1 MAIVAPHAV
10 QYHAPLYRVLAALP
24 FLDLTVL
31 YLDTLG
37 ATEIRDPEFGT
48 PHKWDIPLFGGYRH
62 RFLRNL
68 AKNPLGGFL
77 SRVNPGLLVDLVRNR
92 YDVVLIHGYSTLS
105 YWLALGGATLTSAK
119 VIWRGE
125 VVSRP
130 GAEGDGDRSIRRR
143 AARWFLKRCDA
154 VLYSCEGN
162 RAFLRAN
169 GIDEHRMFPFP
180 CAVDNAFMQ
189 ESRARFQPLRSKTR
203 RELGIPEGRLVV
215 VMCGRLTERKR
226 PMDLL
231 RALAAMEGRAVTT
244 IFVGNGPQRA
254 ELKAFAGANLID
266 ARFIGFVG
274 QRELGRYYSIADVFA
289 VISDYD
295 PSPKSLN
302 EAMNFG
308 LAVVGT
314 GAVGTSKDLIREG
327 VNGYVV
333 GVGDI
338 AAVARRLSALEADRH
353 LCERMGRA
361 SEEIVRGFN
370 FQADAAGLELACRS
384 VLPGRWGARAEAVEV
399 SG

>member
-24 FLDLTVL
+24 FLDVTVL

-62 RFLRNL
+62 RFLRNV
-68 AKNPLGGFL
+68 ARDPLGGFL
-77 SRVNPGLLVDLVRNR
+77 SRINPGLLVDLARNG

-105 YWLALGGATLTSAK
+105 YWLALGGAKLTGAK

-125 VVSRP
+125 VVSKS
-130 GAEGDGDRSIRRR
+130 ESDGDRSFRRR
-143 AARWFLKRCDA
+143 AARWFFKRCDA
-154 VLYSCEGN
+154 VLYSCQGN

-169 GIDEHRMFPFP
+169 GVDERRMFPFP

-189 ESRARFQPLRSKTR
+189 ESRARFRPLCSETR
-203 RELGIPEGRLVV
+203 RELGIPEGNLVV

-231 RALAAMEGRAVTT
+231 RGLAAVEGRAVTAV
-244 IFVGNGPQRA
+244 FVGNGPQRA
-254 ELKAFAGANLID
+254 ALEAFATANRVD
-266 ARFIGFVG
+266 ARFVGFVG
-274 QRELGRYYSIADVFA
+274 QKELGRYYSIADVFA

-308 LAVVGT
+308 LAAIAT
-314 GAVGTSKDLIREG
+314 DAVGTSKDLIREG

-338 AAVARRLSALEADRH
+338 TALARRLSALETDRS
-353 LCERMGRA
+353 LCERMGQA

-384 VLPGRWGARAEAVEV
+384 VLPERWLTSAEAAEV
-399 SG
+399 AN